1 MYQTETTSF
10 LKDCAE
16 ATIRLNDQTQAAFI
30 MQLCADE
37 GKYDSVEDL
46 TKHAAYLGA
55 SYKVLAWLDSYCLTR
70 NLYNNQ

>member
-1 MYQTETTSF
+1 MTENETTSF
-10 LKDCAE
+10 LQDCAK

-37 GKYDSVEDL
+37 GKYGSVEDL